1 MHLVMCLAC
10 GEFVRARKDADD
22 VVPLDDEC
30 PTCGSRSFKDV
41 ETGDRLPS
49 DE

>member
-22 VVPLDDEC
+22 VTLLADEC
-30 PTCGSRSFKDV
+30 PNCGGRSFKDV
-41 ETGDRLPS
+41 ETGDRVPR
-49 DE
+49 EE